1 LTAIGAALER
11 AHHVTSPADVRR
23 ISTAERA
30 CGYLNDRRR
39 DWLAYP
45 PVRHRLKDATQQLLG
60 AIFRKYGEKAVAQV
74 RRKQPAAYQWLALQ
88 RWPGRHVPAHGNRLN
103 VAINLLCIG
112 ASAAAGTDGQV
123 YFKSSNTS

>member
-1 LTAIGAALER
+1 LARVPTG
-11 AHHVTSPADVRR
+11 PAQAQRR
-23 ISTAERA
+23 HPATPP
-30 CGYLNDRRR
+30 R
-39 DWLAYP
+39 D
-45 PVRHRLKDATQQLLG
+45 
-60 AIFRKYGEKAVAQV
+60 FRKHGEKAVAQV